1 VINRRNGCGP
11 TVAGQQM
18 KPTFFKKGLYDD
30 IFINAYQE
38 FLLKFESNTENKKA
52 RV

>member
-1 VINRRNGCGP
+1 VINRRNGCGS
-11 TVAGQQM
+11 TVEAN
-18 KPTFFKKGLYDD
+18 TFKKGLHDD